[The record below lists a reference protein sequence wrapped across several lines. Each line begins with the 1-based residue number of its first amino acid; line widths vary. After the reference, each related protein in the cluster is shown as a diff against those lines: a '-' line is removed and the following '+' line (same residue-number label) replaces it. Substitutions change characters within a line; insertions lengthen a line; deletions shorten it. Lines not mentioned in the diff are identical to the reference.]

1 MKKDHK
7 SIIKDFLKKQKEKI
21 SIPFLKKDGMP
32 ANFIQKT
39 IEILPKLIKKDK
51 NEETSEN
58 LLVNLPKT
66 ENKTKI
72 IPKVVLSKS
81 PSTEGLI
88 QKGQLK
94 ENILQSFAVLSKPLV
109 KQDNEFKVLPNTAAK
124 QDKTTKK
131 NTICAKLSDSSVIVG
146 GGEGAKLMPLRTYG
160 PNKTLSL
167 VGEAGKEKVDV
178 STGSVIPLE
187 KPKFSY
193 SQLKPKTSKVNIVSK
208 DALGTISSVVLPKYD
223 TKQVLRMLETKQID
237 NPIKTENN
245 ELSIEVPAHFLG
257 ALGSIAKSMAGGVA
271 KASASI
277 GKAAKSATTAA
288 KGALKAAGKN
298 ALSMGKQAIK
308 GAFDSD
314 NKNNKAS
321 AMMSSIS
328 NSSGVPVSPT
338 AGIPEPG
345 QLQQNDEMAQL
356 EKAKQSSSAFL
367 ETRQM
372 SSSSLQ
378 STGDKELDTE
388 GGKPQEPSSESG
400 GIGAAVGGIASG
412 IGSAIGGIASGIGQG
427 LGSVG
432 GIMAG
437 GGLLGMGIRAL
448 AGSKKD
454 EGSGSPIVNTISSG
468 APVSVTNVS
477 YQYDVY
483 RKTADDS
490 FMLPNFRR
498 EYG

>member
-1 MKKDHK
+1 MSGSEIMK
-7 SIIKDFLKKQKEKI
+7 E
-21 SIPFLKKDGMP
+21 
-32 ANFIQKT
+32 
-39 IEILPKLIKKDK
+39 
-51 NEETSEN
+51 
-58 LLVNLPKT
+58 
-66 ENKTKI
+66 
-72 IPKVVLSKS
+72 
-81 PSTEGLI
+81 
-88 QKGQLK
+88 
-94 ENILQSFAVLSKPLV
+94 
-109 KQDNEFKVLPNTAAK
+109 
-124 QDKTTKK
+124 
-131 NTICAKLSDSSVIVG
+131 
-146 GGEGAKLMPLRTYG
+146 
-160 PNKTLSL
+160 
-167 VGEAGKEKVDV
+167 
-178 STGSVIPLE
+178 
-187 KPKFSY
+187 
-193 SQLKPKTSKVNIVSK
+193 
-208 DALGTISSVVLPKYD
+208 
-223 TKQVLRMLETKQID
+223 
-237 NPIKTENN
+237 
-245 ELSIEVPAHFLG
+245 
-257 ALGSIAKSMAGGVA
+257 
-271 KASASI
+271 
-277 GKAAKSATTAA
+277 
-288 KGALKAAGKN
+288 
-298 ALSMGKQAIK
+298 
-308 GAFDSD
+308 DSD
-314 NKNNKAS
+314 KNNK
-321 AMMSSIS
+321 
-328 NSSGVPVSPT
+328 
-338 AGIPEPG
+338 
-345 QLQQNDEMAQL
+345 LQQNDEMAQL
-356 EKAKQSSSAFL
+356 VKAKQSSSAFL